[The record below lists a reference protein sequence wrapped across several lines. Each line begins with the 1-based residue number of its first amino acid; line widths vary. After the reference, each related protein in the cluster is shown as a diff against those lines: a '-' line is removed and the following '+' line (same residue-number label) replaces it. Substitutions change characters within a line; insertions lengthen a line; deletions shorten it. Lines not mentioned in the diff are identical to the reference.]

1 MDNFQKALYMG
12 AAAFLF
18 VMAASVSIVLYS
30 SLIESS
36 KNVML
41 ASDASRN
48 SAEYATVINGDFDRK
63 IHKDEIIMTIL
74 DFEKNSSFIDTI
86 KIVRNS
92 NEYIYNNSTNDFKTW
107 LQNSNDTDEYIS
119 SYIVNSIDGKGTLI
133 YTLNNN

>member
-41 ASDASRN
+41 ASDSSRN

-86 KIVRNS
+86 KIVRNGI
-92 NEYIYNNSTNDFKTW
+92 EYSTNDFETW
-107 LQNSNDTDEYIS
+107 LQDSSNNDEYIS
-119 SYIVNSIDGKGTLI
+119 SYIVNSKDGKGTLI

>member
-1 MDNFQKALYMG
+1 MDNFQKALYIG

-18 VMAASVSIVLYS
+18 VIAASISIALYS
-30 SLIESS
+30 SLIEGS

-48 SAEYATVINGDFDRK
+48 SVEYATVISDDVTRK
-63 IHKDEIIMTIL
+63 IYKDEIIMTIL

-92 NEYIYNNSTNDFKTW
+92 NEYIFSDNTNDFTTW

-119 SYIVNSIDGKGTLI
+119 SYVVNSIDGTGTLI